1 MLKGDKTNSYF
12 VQKWRYGL
20 TRLENNHHDIWKRTL
35 YWYPSRNNRM
45 VLVMPYRERKLYDI
59 SKDVVYDIT
68 EDMNA
73 VEIFDEELFEYEFS
87 ETLKEILRERG
98 ISYSELAR
106 RVGVSDA
113 SVSRW
118 TNRNGVPGTTMV
130 VKIANALG
138 VSVAE
143 LIDFPKTNV
152 FDKKV

>member
-1 MLKGDKTNSYF
+1 MLKDDKINSYF

-20 TRLENNHHDIWKRTL
+20 TRLENNHRDIWKRTM

-68 EDMNA
+68 EDMNV
-73 VEIFDEELFEYEFS
+73 VETFDDELFEYEFAKS
-87 ETLKEILRERG
+87 LKHLLSERG
-98 ISYSELAR
+98 VSYSELAR
-106 RVGVSDA
+106 RIGVSDSA
-113 SVSRW
+113 VSRW
-118 TNRNGVPGTTMV
+118 INRKGMPGAAV
-130 VKIANALG
+130 IAKIANALG